1 MTTEARKRATA
12 KYQQANTRQ
21 FIMRLNKRTDSDI
34 ISHLDKCENKQGYIK
49 SLIRA
54 DMERGE

>member
-1 MTTEARKRATA
+1 MASEARKRATA
-12 KYQQANTRQ
+12 KYQQVNTKQ

-34 ISHLDKCENKQGYIK
+34 IEYLEKCGNKQGYIK

-54 DMERGE
+54 DMKRG